1 MATPRGKQFGKQLS
15 RLAAQQHQLQKL
27 DDPGAGTGEH
37 EPKDTNREQENNKSS
52 KKNERQ
58 IQFFDDLDQAENL
71 ALEVLSLASF
81 TCKSLS
87 TLTTTIGSRDNMDK
101 GENDDSS
108 TSMED
113 SDDSVNNMKDG
124 DEKEN
129 SNKNKNKNMS
139 ILQKKLQKNG
149 QEYLEKVAKIHS
161 LLLPYSDLVVP
172 YMNHDV
178 DIKDKN
184 IGKNAKTNTK
194 SANVSDSQQFS
205 ASSNN
210 SNDNSDNI
218 GDNGN
223 LANVNAYAARVEL
236 RLAQERKQVLME
248 SLELEQKLLSQQQ
261 QQLPNS
267 NTTSDTNKRRRIL

>member
-15 RLAAQQHQLQKL
+15 RLAAQQHHLQKL
-27 DDPGAGTGEH
+27 NDPATGTGEH
-37 EPKDTNREQENNKSS
+37 EPKDTNREQEN
-52 KKNERQ
+52 ERQ
-58 IQFFDDLDQAENL
+58 TQFFDDLDQAENL

-87 TLTTTIGSRDNMDK
+87 TLTTTIGSGDNMDE

-113 SDDSVNNMKDG
+113 SDDSVNNMKGG

-129 SNKNKNKNMS
+129 SNKNKNMS

-194 SANVSDSQQFS
+194 SANVSDSQQIS

-267 NTTSDTNKRRRIL
+267 NVTSDTNKRRRIL